1 MRRLAAALVLVTLL
15 PALVGA
21 VTTRP
26 LSIGELTTVADTIV
40 VGRVSG
46 AEAETGA
53 AGTIHTRVALDV
65 EQVLKGR
72 ARAGAPITIVQP
84 GGDVGGVTAT
94 VADAPTFEP
103 GERVLV
109 FLTRRPDGTLRVAHL
124 FQGKFSVESNPTTRQ
139 PQAVR
144 RAPDTHA
151 VMDAVSLAD
160 ALALVRA
167 SLPGGRGEDRRD

>member
-1 MRRLAAALVLVTLL
+1 MRRLVVALVLVTWL
-15 PALVGA
+15 PALAAA

-26 LSIGELTTVADTIV
+26 LSISELTTVADTIV
-40 VGRVSG
+40 VGRVRG
-46 AEAETGA
+46 AEAETSSAGA
-53 AGTIHTRVALDV
+53 IRTRIALDV

-72 ARAGAPITIVQP
+72 ARAGAPITIIEP
-84 GGDVGGVTAT
+84 GGNVGGVTAT
-94 VADAPTFEP
+94 VADAPTFAP

-109 FLTRRPDGTLRVAHL
+109 FLTRRPDGSLHVAHL

>member
-1 MRRLAAALVLVTLL
+1 MRRLVIALVLVSLA
-15 PALVGA
+15 PAFALA
-21 VTTRP
+21 VTSRP
-26 LSIGELTTVADTIV
+26 LSISELTTVADTIV
-40 VGRVSG
+40 LGRVSAARSETDAGG
-46 AEAETGA
+46 A
-53 AGTIHTRVALDV
+53 ILTRIALDV

-72 ARAGAPITIVQP
+72 AGSLITIVEP
-84 GGDVGGVTAT
+84 GGDVGGVVAT
-94 VADAPTFEP
+94 VAGAPTFAA

-151 VMDAVSLAD
+151 VMDAVPLAD

-167 SLPGGRGEDRRD
+167 SLPGGRGDGRRD